1 MKLGDVAVLIA
12 KHNRRPYLLAGVG
25 KLKAYLEVGER
36 HGVVQRVGP
45 KTTYLMG
52 HVALADKYRPLGRP
66 SPPPFVMTHSRRS
79 SDTTVVSDSVEQASE
94 LAEKPHSYVGSD
106 SGFEEESGAEMTA
119 PVSVSVKAE
128 TPVCPAQSEPA
139 PVDPP
144 KVDEVVSAPPSEPD
158 SVVVDESAETDIAS
172 QAPSIPSG
180 FDVLVRVLQEVGPG
194 GEYRMKRLDLA
205 ELMSAKHGRMP
216 YVQAG
221 VGKFSRYLELA
232 VSLGIVEVEGKIV
245 GGRKAKT
252 AVVILR
258 EAYRASPIASPSV
271 SPMPSEES
279 EAPAPTPVPEA
290 EQAPSIEEH
299 ASLETEAP
307 VATFEAAELTATE
320 EVTAEECTTCESPA
334 TVVNEPLAADTQEV
348 PLAVKTTPFS
358 EQSSWAFELISP
370 NPPEIEID
378 FSCTESLEALVAN
391 SNTFMTFDKPSVTDI
406 DEEDTAAAA
415 ETHISAPQSF
425 VSDISSIDVADPTP
439 SPPPSATAGDIDVLI
454 EVLHSHLDKGFTEPL
469 RSIVDFDLRYRL
481 GWEGNLNGL
490 FLQAE
495 AAGLIRTGVHR
506 YSGLEWVALAPTY

>member
-1 MKLGDVAVLIA
+1 
-12 KHNRRPYLLAGVG
+12 
-25 KLKAYLEVGER
+25 
-36 HGVVQRVGP
+36 
-45 KTTYLMG
+45 
-52 HVALADKYRPLGRP
+52 
-66 SPPPFVMTHSRRS
+66 
-79 SDTTVVSDSVEQASE
+79 
-94 LAEKPHSYVGSD
+94 
-106 SGFEEESGAEMTA
+106 MTA
-119 PVSVSVKAE
+119 PVSVSVKVEA
-128 TPVCPAQSEPA
+128 PACPAQPEPA
-139 PVDPP
+139 PVNPP
-144 KVDEVVSAPPSEPD
+144 KVDEVVSAPLSEPD
-158 SVVVDESAETDIAS
+158 SVVADESTETDIAS

-245 GGRKAKT
+245 GGKRKAKT

-279 EAPAPTPVPEA
+279 DAPAQTSVPVF
-290 EQAPSIEEH
+290 EQAPSTEEP
-299 ASLETEAP
+299 ASLETEALI
-307 VATFEAAELTATE
+307 TTSDAAESTAAG
-320 EVTAEECTTCESPA
+320 EVIAEECTTCESPA

-378 FSCTESLEALVAN
+378 FSCTESLETLVAS

-425 VSDISSIDVADPTP
+425 VSDISTVDVDDPTP

-506 YSGLEWVALAPTY
+506 YSGLEWVALVPAY